1 MLQKGRRFFEY
12 ITRYK
17 SASLKL
23 QHYTCMVDINLIET
37 MPVEPNTTVWLSLLS
52 ACRVHSNIDI
62 AERAAKAIINLDPNC
77 SAPYV
82 LLSNLYASSNRWA
95 DVSRMR
101 VRMRHG
107 GVTKER
113 GSSWVVLK
121 GRKHEFVSGDRSH
134 PEMERIDEKLRWLR
148 GKVKEAGYVA
158 DQRYALHDVEDEQK
172 EEMLWCHSERI
183 AIGFALIS
191 TVEGS
196 TITVMKNLRACGDCH
211 AVLKLVSKVT
221 GREIVVRDSGRFHR
235 FKNGVCSCSDYW

>member
-1 MLQKGRRFFEY
+1 
-12 ITRYK
+12 
-17 SASLKL
+17 
-23 QHYTCMVDINLIET
+23 
-37 MPVEPNTTVWLSLLS
+37 
-52 ACRVHSNIDI
+52 
-62 AERAAKAIINLDPNC
+62 
-77 SAPYV
+77 
-82 LLSNLYASSNRWA
+82 
-95 DVSRMR
+95 MR

-134 PEMERIDEKLRWLR
+134 PEMERIDE
-148 GKVKEAGYVA
+148 KVKEAGYVA